1 MKTNPFILNTHDL
14 PRRAG
19 EMKEYELDIEA
30 PVRIGVPLIGIP
42 EGDIIE
48 ADVRL
53 ESVTEGVLLSAEIY
67 AVALG
72 ECIRCLDPVEQVI
85 DRKIQE
91 LYRYEPTNEKGR
103 KKRPVVFSAKR
114 QCCLPRY
121 EVARPGGLATRFKL
135 EKAFKAESP
144 NFYLLA
150 GVTLFTV
157 ILGLIM
163 VLSAS
168 AVDSF
173 LQDGGFFSGFFKQ
186 AIAAFVALP
195 LMLGISR
202 LPLVFFRKW
211 ANIALFITIGL
222 QLLVF
227 TPLGVESGG
236 NRNCRPAAPPPSA
249 AARS

>member
-30 PVRIGVPLIGIP
+30 PERIGVPLIGIP

-103 KKRPVVFSAKR
+103 KKRREDEDVDLDAEDELQMEGDQMNLEMPIIDAIILALSVNPLCDEECMGLCPDCGEKWESLPDDHRHEVVD
-114 QCCLPRY
+114 
-121 EVARPGGLATRFKL
+121 ARWSGLASLL
-135 EKAFKAESP
+135 EKPADF
-144 NFYLLA
+144 
-150 GVTLFTV
+150 
-157 ILGLIM
+157 
-163 VLSAS
+163 
-168 AVDSF
+168 
-173 LQDGGFFSGFFKQ
+173 
-186 AIAAFVALP
+186 
-195 LMLGISR
+195 
-202 LPLVFFRKW
+202 
-211 ANIALFITIGL
+211 
-222 QLLVF
+222 
-227 TPLGVESGG
+227 G
-236 NRNCRPAAPPPSA
+236 NQEK
-249 AARS
+249 

>member
-53 ESVTEGVLLSAEIY
+53 ESVTEGVLLSAEVY

-103 KKRPVVFSAKR
+103 KKRREDEDVDLDAEDELQMEGDLMNLEMPIIDAIILALSVNPLCDEECMGLCPDCGEKWESLPDDHRHEVVD
-114 QCCLPRY
+114 
-121 EVARPGGLATRFKL
+121 ARWSGLASLL
-135 EKAFKAESP
+135 EKPADF
-144 NFYLLA
+144 
-150 GVTLFTV
+150 
-157 ILGLIM
+157 
-163 VLSAS
+163 
-168 AVDSF
+168 
-173 LQDGGFFSGFFKQ
+173 
-186 AIAAFVALP
+186 
-195 LMLGISR
+195 
-202 LPLVFFRKW
+202 
-211 ANIALFITIGL
+211 
-222 QLLVF
+222 
-227 TPLGVESGG
+227 G
-236 NRNCRPAAPPPSA
+236 NQEK
-249 AARS
+249 